1 MQNIELAAITQSNA
15 KGELYQRSP
24 EVESQ
29 IREALTLDRKKLTE
43 RANQKDYKADDYF
56 QEECLVYLAR
66 KFIREGNYEQTE
78 DITTAL
84 IGRISKHVNG
94 IISYP
99 LDNSY
104 VEDCFREVISEV
116 FSRIFD
122 VESTSLDY
130 AEVRFWRWLDGRIFN
145 VLRKFIRTQR
155 KDNATESY
163 DDYSENGKGYNFKE
177 PPKYLRHKGINPEQ
191 EASILEGLQFLDER
205 ERRIYIMRYLWGME
219 IENQDSNVT
228 TISNHFG
235 VTPRAVRKW
244 FEKAEEKLRNL
255 QKGKV

>member
-99 LDNSY
+99 LDKSY

-116 FSRIFD
+116 FSQIFD
-122 VESTSLDY
+122 AESS
-130 AEVRFWRWLDGRIFN
+130 V
-145 VLRKFIRTQR
+145 FIRLR
-155 KDNATESY
+155 LEFLIHFLGDNLNS
-163 DDYSENGKGYNFKE
+163 
-177 PPKYLRHKGINPEQ
+177 
-191 EASILEGLQFLDER
+191 
-205 ERRIYIMRYLWGME
+205 
-219 IENQDSNVT
+219 
-228 TISNHFG
+228 
-235 VTPRAVRKW
+235 
-244 FEKAEEKLRNL
+244 
-255 QKGKV
+255 